1 MLCGARL
8 SSKKTGGKI
17 DMATTLEHLV
27 AGLADREAIRELPHR
42 YCDCVWRGDVE
53 GIVNLYAEDG
63 TFAIAGGGRDRTI
76 TGRANLL
83 KAYGEDLTTI
93 KPRPYI
99 HNHVIELKGNGRASG
114 RCYVEVRDAAKNMEL
129 LGTGYYNDE
138 YVKVG
143 DEWKFQSRSAN
154 LV

>member
-1 MLCGARL
+1 
-8 SSKKTGGKI
+8 
-17 DMATTLEHLV
+17 
-27 AGLADREAIRELPHR
+27 
-42 YCDCVWRGDVE
+42 VWRGDVA

-63 TFAIAGGGRDRTI
+63 TFAIAGGGRDRTV
-76 TGRANLL
+76 TGRGNLL
-83 KAYGEDLTTI
+83 KTYGEDLSSL

-114 RCYVEVRDAAKNMEL
+114 RCYVEVRDAAKSMDL

-138 YVKVG
+138 YVRVG
-143 DEWKFQSRSAN
+143 DEWKFQSRSAT